1 MEEKNENGARINEFG
16 EIERPN
22 NKAKSITAIEV
33 PSKKERKGNNVIL
46 KVSVKDLPKGEADIE
61 NLIAAVKRNGEDEKE
76 TIKQNAKIKSG
87 FFINLGTRFTN
98 AMGHK
103 IREVA
108 QKIEE
113 KRDIK
118 KQIKEAEKKEKQQI
132 KKARSARIEEKFDKL
147 INDKKFQKK
156 AIATGIG
163 VGIIIIAIPIF
174 VKGCNCSGIR
184 NPDPEPT
191 SIVETT
197 EEPTIEPTTEPEEIE
212 IKVREQEPFDLEIY
226 EIQNPY
232 EILEGIVNSAGQ
244 EGLTANNIEGDTF
257 DGNLYNADEQ
267 FGAETRASEGVE
279 EFRQTKA
286 EIEQNMQILIDPN
299 ATKDSKKIAVQRL
312 LELNQNIE
320 KIFNENQDFAE
331 EYARRF
337 EEASRAH
344 EDSNTEKEVIAV
356 TGMVE
361 NLKSELGLSSYNVSQ
376 LSMIN
381 QLLEQGYE
389 LDITSAEKDL
399 RGTYEISGEA
409 IREVMKKVNWKD
421 AKETWSEFASF
432 TKNTEIGENSTISLT
447 EEREES
453 DNER

>member
-267 FGAETRASEGVE
+267 FGAE
-279 EFRQTKA
+279 
-286 EIEQNMQILIDPN
+286 
-299 ATKDSKKIAVQRL
+299 
-312 LELNQNIE
+312 IE